1 MTPAQF
7 GLASSIF
14 TLGGLLGALASGPLA
29 ASYGRLPSMRATTL
43 FFTLGP
49 LAEALAPSLAV
60 LSVGRFVS
68 GLGAGAALVVVP
80 LFISEIAP
88 PAEKGFF
95 GALTQVAIGMGIL
108 LAQVLGFYLSR
119 GQLWRVMLGVGGVV
133 GLGQLAGLVFA
144 VESPKWLAD
153 NGKAGLARRVLRTIR
168 GHAVNVDREVAGWG
182 LESDEQQEGEF
193 PSPCSTTSHHLC
205 PCTN

>member
-14 TLGGLLGALASGPLA
+14 TLGGLLGALGSGPLA
-29 ASYGRLPSMRATTL
+29 AHYGRLSSMRVTTL

-60 LSVGRFVS
+60 LSFGRFVS
-68 GLGAGAALVVVP
+68 GLGAGAAVVVVP
-80 LFISEIAP
+80 IYISEVAP

-95 GALTQVAIGMGIL
+95 GAFTQVAIGMGIL
-108 LAQVLGFYLSR
+108 MAQVLGYFLSKGR
-119 GQLWRVMLGVGGVV
+119 LWRVILGIGGVI
-133 GLGQLAGLVFA
+133 GLIQLAGLFFA

-153 NGKAGLARRVLRTIR
+153 NGKAGLAKRELRKIR
-168 GHAVNVDREVAGWG
+168 GHAVNVDKEVAGWG
-182 LESDEQQEGEF
+182 IESSEEQEGEICALLLKCTL
-193 PSPCSTTSHHLC
+193 STQPC
-205 PCTN
+205 